1 MVDFSYSR
9 LDTPRSLLD
18 DGGFSVRW
26 RGLVR
31 ALAGGLD
38 GLEEELYTVRLTAA
52 DERVR
57 LWLSHSLLVDQW
69 SSLQSLTCVGGGG
82 VMGPVTVCPE
92 RLLHLEVEYKKD
104 PGGEGGGRV
113 TMAEGS
119 GIRLTRRK
127 TSISPSAFASAEI
140 ARAHLFAVYPIAAAP
155 WRVRVEPNA
164 ACAARSLMRG
174 AGLTIAT
181 AGMPATFC
189 IQSRDAYSTLRSVG
203 ADRFVVKLYSDACQS
218 PAPGTSADV
227 CCRVLSCTDIC

>member
-1 MVDFSYSR
+1 VVDFSYSR

-104 PGGEGGGRV
+104 PGGEGGGQV
-113 TMAEGS
+113 AMAEGS

-140 ARAHLFAVYPIAAAP
+140 ERAHLFAVYPIALP
-155 WRVRVEPNA
+155 
-164 ACAARSLMRG
+164 RG
-174 AGLTIAT
+174 ACVWSQMRHA
-181 AGMPATFC
+181 
-189 IQSRDAYSTLRSVG
+189 QQG
-203 ADRFVVKLYSDACQS
+203 ALCGAL
-218 PAPGTSADV
+218 A
-227 CCRVLSCTDIC
+227 